1 MREGT
6 RQTRRPRGR
15 HRPAATLI
23 PAIHPRG
30 TNVGG
35 LLRYLFG
42 PGKAEEHVN
51 PHLVAAWSGPSQLPS
66 LEPPTQ
72 ASGRHDIRG
81 LARLLEQPVRAGRNP
96 PQKFVWHAS
105 VRNHITDRVLSD
117 GQWAHIAAEIV
128 AAVGIAPHGDSD
140 AVRWVAVR
148 HADDHIH
155 IVATLVRQ
163 DGETVW
169 AWNERLKAQ
178 AAARDLEQ
186 RYGLYQVSPVD
197 HTSHRRPTAA
207 EQNKSHRQGRPE
219 VPRDKLRREV
229 RAAAAASTDENDF
242 VNRLQAAGVLVRL
255 RYSTVNPDE
264 ITGYAVGLPDHHTYA
279 GDTVWYGGGRLAPDL
294 TLPRLRQR
302 WAAGPGTTPPE
313 GTQRIERPGVRHR
326 TNAFRRATASA
337 TTSAR
342 YFETANPANGEDDIA
357 SLAGAAADLLAST
370 ARAFEGRKSGPLTEA
385 SETFDRAVREPR
397 QRRPRHL
404 HPEAGNLRAMS
415 RLIAAVGRLTSNDD
429 TAAALQLVLR
439 MSMIADNLAE
449 FREAQNSLHQAK
461 AARLAAARLRMIA
474 SNTAADPLA
483 PRFAAAPAPVVVE
496 RDHTKGHA
504 L

>member
-1 MREGT
+1 MRAGT

-51 PHLVAAWSGPSQLPS
+51 PHLIAAWSGPSQLPS
-66 LEPPTQ
+66 LEPPTH
-72 ASGRHDIRG
+72 ASGRHDIRA

-96 PQKFVWHAS
+96 PQKFVWHTS
-105 VRNHITDRVLSD
+105 VRNHTTDRVLSD
-117 GQWAHIAAEIV
+117 SQWAHIAAEIV
-128 AAVGIAPHGDSD
+128 AAVGIAPHGDPD

-178 AAARDLEQ
+178 MAARDLEQ
-186 RYGLYQVSPVD
+186 RYRLHQVGPVD

-219 VPRDKLRREV
+219 IPRDRLRREV
-229 RAAAAASTDENDF
+229 RAAAAAAVDEDDF
-242 VNRLQAAGVLVRL
+242 LSRLQSAGVLVRL
-255 RYSTVNPDE
+255 RHSTINPDE
-264 ITGYAVGLPDHHTYA
+264 VTGYAVGLPDHHTSS
-279 GDTVWYGGGRLAPDL
+279 GDTVWYSGGRLAPDL
-294 TLPRLRQR
+294 TLPQLRQR
-302 WAAGPGTTPPE
+302 WGMVPGTTSRAGMRRPE
-313 GTQRIERPGVRHR
+313 ARHR
-326 TNAFRRATASA
+326 RDTFRRATAA
-337 TTSAR
+337 ADRGAR
-342 YFETANPANGEDDIA
+342 LLAEDPTGGEDDIA
-357 SLAGAAADLLAST
+357 SLAYAAADVLAST
-370 ARAFEGRKSGPLTEA
+370 ARAFEGRRGGPLTDT
-385 SETFDRAVREPR
+385 SETFDRAVREPHG
-397 QRRPRHL
+397 RRL
-404 HPEAGNLRAMS
+404 SQWHPVAGQLLSMS
-415 RLIAAVGRLTSNDD
+415 RLISAAGRLSNDDD

-439 MSMIADNLAE
+439 VSMIANNLAIL
-449 FREAQNSLHQAK
+449 REAQDRIHQAS
-461 AARLAAARLRMIA
+461 AARLAADRLQAIA
-474 SNTAADPLA
+474 TASLSH
-483 PRFAAAPAPVVVE
+483 APAPAVTVSAATVRSTGE
-496 RDHTKGHA
+496 RA
-504 L
+504 SRRNA